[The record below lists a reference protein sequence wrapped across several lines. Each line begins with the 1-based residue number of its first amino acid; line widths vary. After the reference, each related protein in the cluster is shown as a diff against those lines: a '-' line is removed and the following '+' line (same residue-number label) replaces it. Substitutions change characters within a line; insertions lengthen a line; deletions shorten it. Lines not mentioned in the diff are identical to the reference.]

1 MDDSAYSL
9 PPSQYDEH
17 GDFYY
22 EFIKRGLADND
33 SHFNLTL
40 DVILD
45 LVGNVKGLKICD
57 LACGEGHLS
66 RRLVAL
72 GAHVTGVD
80 LSENLLSHAIKESAG
95 LGIKF
100 IRDDVQELKSISKDS
115 FDIVICNL
123 ALMDIED
130 LGRAY
135 KAVSRVL
142 KPEGRFIFSVLHPC
156 FESPFSV
163 ENGGHLEVSDAGDF
177 LLFRIFDYSE
187 EGRWNSGGTGMRGT
201 FGSIHRK
208 VSTYINALLENGLRL
223 HKIVEPSLPRLDY
236 DSANKQMASK
246 IPATFVV
253 EAENTSGF

>member
-1 MDDSAYSL
+1 MDGKHSL

-22 EFIKRGLADND
+22 EFIKRGLADKD
-33 SHFNLTL
+33 SHFNLTG

-45 LVGNVKGLKICD
+45 LVGNVKGLEICD

-66 RRLVAL
+66 RRLIAL
-72 GAHVTGVD
+72 GAHVTGID
-80 LSENLLSHAIKESAG
+80 LSENLLSHAKKESAG

-100 IRDDVQELKSISKDS
+100 IRDDVQELKNISKDS
-115 FDIVICNL
+115 FDTLICNL

-130 LGRAY
+130 LDRAY

-163 ENGGHLEVSDAGDF
+163 ENGGHLEVNDAGDF
-177 LLFRIFDYSE
+177 LSHRIFDYSE
-187 EGRWNSGGTGMRGT
+187 EGRWYSGGTGMRGT

-208 VSTYINALLENGLRL
+208 VSTYINGLLENSLRL
-223 HKIVEPSLPRLDY
+223 RRIAEPSLPRLDY
-236 DSANKQMASK
+236 DSASKQLASK
-246 IPATFVV
+246 IPATLVV
-253 EAENTSGF
+253 EAENISGF